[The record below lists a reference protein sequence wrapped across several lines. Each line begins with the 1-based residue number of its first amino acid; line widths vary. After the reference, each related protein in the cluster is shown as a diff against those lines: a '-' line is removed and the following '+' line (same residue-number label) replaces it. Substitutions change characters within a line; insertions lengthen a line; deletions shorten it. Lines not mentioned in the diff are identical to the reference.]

1 MRIGK
6 HLAVGAACLSV
17 ALLAGCAVLRI
28 DVDVYKGPLA
38 NHRDVQQSQLW
49 SMTVAA
55 YPLLTELRDTIE
67 WDRNCARFSEY
78 LIPKHFNN
86 DDRRRSEVYELCI
99 VWNRD
104 YSSDWYQASAISIE
118 ADQKGYGQTVTLAS
132 SANAG
137 TKPDGA
143 PINQDAAQAET
154 GAPPQTPA
162 TLDTI
167 QEDVK
172 RLLDEVAKLREDLEA
187 MRKEIQSGQLQEAK
201 VKRSHELIAELSH
214 LSVKLHQYNLSGAGG
229 ELLELFL
236 GAKHE
241 QPPLLKY
248 NIGFRE
254 YQAQRVNAILAL
266 YDDVGDADDVL
277 TVAGVGKDQGVAN
290 NADEN
295 TGNPGTGENAR
306 NNDAASQ
313 TGNTSNG
320 QPDGIDPEER
330 IKAARQAWHENIEAL
345 QSAYY
350 SGWTNDPKLDRY
362 WRDLATSIAKRTNF
376 VVLSKAATSRKFR
389 YDYDIF
395 GELLTDYLPRYRE
408 SVRDWPRDGDNL
420 DKEGFEAMTEALT
433 EAIRRAPGMYLS
445 SLLQL
450 DRQVRAID
458 EADGAFGE
466 DSRVASLSGLVWP
479 SAEVVVRL
487 RNQWLSTYASTQS
500 ASGTQDVP
508 TLEGLTKALINSS
521 DDVQEDDET
530 TAAPLKVAKA
540 TEKVR
545 RSLDKGRLP
554 KGIHSLS
561 EEYLL
566 TKKTF
571 DETCPTY
578 SAPALGEDPKP
589 ETACDKLHRKVQ
601 GKERVMTDSLVR
613 FAEKIL
619 TIANNDNLFRSKNGG
634 NAEISDFGQ
643 KQLNRFV
650 IVLQSVGNAILVQA
664 DELRRQAAYD
674 ASIRDPAARLGE
686 IAEIR
691 ERFTGECTPVK
702 PVTLENGDDKKTGE
716 KKTPDASRGDSQ
728 NAKDAASG
736 DTPEKSPATPVTTA
750 PGSPPPGDNQ
760 AAAQQSGGEAQQA
773 GGEAAKPDDAAKK
786 PDDTEEK
793 TEQKDELACA
803 DGNGFRVHGLEIDN
817 ANIKT
822 TMDAIDRLI
831 SALQHEKT
839 KAALEFPGESSK
851 VCNPETYKSDPAK
864 SMPKECLRLKQV
876 TDALNLVYQQRS
888 GMVYI
893 RPPGAY
899 LRTSFAA
906 TNLQGDP
913 GLSWQNMLQGQAK
926 RSLPW
931 YEGFKKLEEGS
942 EGQIKAEIDKR
953 FWQNINSVRVS
964 GTGRTDFVLVK
975 DDIGNW
981 YVKGVSGNPKDVY
994 SAAQSL
1000 TLFGMGGKIGTNL
1013 LLRRNLE
1020 RDLLKAQDEAERS
1033 RIREELA
1040 KLPTAD
1046 GGSGSAISRDAA
1058 DILDTFTASYVKGSD
1073 EAFKNAAETVT
1084 HADYTAY
1091 IARQITDVTSG
1102 ADAADQAALRGALAN
1117 VQTATTVQSVY
1128 TDKIA
1133 PKLTLPDPAPDPDL
1147 ELAQKQSADM
1157 IAAAKSLIDA
1167 AAAAEAELASR
1178 DLAAAVTGADTLAGL
1193 KSQKAE
1199 AEVAIKV
1206 QQAALDK
1213 AMAQQEALD
1222 AVLQKDG
1229 DNASDAIKT
1238 RHQEA
1243 VDMVNQVRAEML
1255 RLINQRDTAQAGIAD
1270 IETRMAKASEI
1281 KSRFGARLRGYFRG
1295 KIELIYAS
1303 KKALNDQLNTVVG
1316 VLSKQDAPSS
1326 P

>member
-1 MRIGK
+1 
-6 HLAVGAACLSV
+6 
-17 ALLAGCAVLRI
+17 
-28 DVDVYKGPLA
+28 
-38 NHRDVQQSQLW
+38 
-49 SMTVAA
+49 
-55 YPLLTELRDTIE
+55 
-67 WDRNCARFSEY
+67 
-78 LIPKHFNN
+78 
-86 DDRRRSEVYELCI
+86 
-99 VWNRD
+99 
-104 YSSDWYQASAISIE
+104 
-118 ADQKGYGQTVTLAS
+118 
-132 SANAG
+132 
-137 TKPDGA
+137 
-143 PINQDAAQAET
+143 
-154 GAPPQTPA
+154 
-162 TLDTI
+162 
-167 QEDVK
+167 
-172 RLLDEVAKLREDLEA
+172 
-187 MRKEIQSGQLQEAK
+187 
-201 VKRSHELIAELSH
+201 
-214 LSVKLHQYNLSGAGG
+214 
-229 ELLELFL
+229 
-236 GAKHE
+236 
-241 QPPLLKY
+241 
-248 NIGFRE
+248 
-254 YQAQRVNAILAL
+254 
-266 YDDVGDADDVL
+266 
-277 TVAGVGKDQGVAN
+277 
-290 NADEN
+290 
-295 TGNPGTGENAR
+295 
-306 NNDAASQ
+306 
-313 TGNTSNG
+313 
-320 QPDGIDPEER
+320 
-330 IKAARQAWHENIEAL
+330 
-345 QSAYY
+345 
-350 SGWTNDPKLDRY
+350 
-362 WRDLATSIAKRTNF
+362 
-376 VVLSKAATSRKFR
+376 
-389 YDYDIF
+389 
-395 GELLTDYLPRYRE
+395 
-408 SVRDWPRDGDNL
+408 
-420 DKEGFEAMTEALT
+420 
-433 EAIRRAPGMYLS
+433 
-445 SLLQL
+445 
-450 DRQVRAID
+450 
-458 EADGAFGE
+458 
-466 DSRVASLSGLVWP
+466 
-479 SAEVVVRL
+479 
-487 RNQWLSTYASTQS
+487 
-500 ASGTQDVP
+500 
-508 TLEGLTKALINSS
+508 
-521 DDVQEDDET
+521 
-530 TAAPLKVAKA
+530 
-540 TEKVR
+540 
-545 RSLDKGRLP
+545 
-554 KGIHSLS
+554 
-561 EEYLL
+561 
-566 TKKTF
+566 
-571 DETCPTY
+571 
-578 SAPALGEDPKP
+578 
-589 ETACDKLHRKVQ
+589 
-601 GKERVMTDSLVR
+601 
-613 FAEKIL
+613 
-619 TIANNDNLFRSKNGG
+619 
-634 NAEISDFGQ
+634 
-643 KQLNRFV
+643 
-650 IVLQSVGNAILVQA
+650 
-664 DELRRQAAYD
+664 
-674 ASIRDPAARLGE
+674 
-686 IAEIR
+686 
-691 ERFTGECTPVK
+691 
-702 PVTLENGDDKKTGE
+702 
-716 KKTPDASRGDSQ
+716 
-728 NAKDAASG
+728 
-736 DTPEKSPATPVTTA
+736 
-750 PGSPPPGDNQ
+750 
-760 AAAQQSGGEAQQA
+760 
-773 GGEAAKPDDAAKK
+773 
-786 PDDTEEK
+786 
-793 TEQKDELACA
+793 
-803 DGNGFRVHGLEIDN
+803 
-817 ANIKT
+817 
-822 TMDAIDRLI
+822 MDAIDRLI